1 MCIIVLIYNTKIS
14 IISILYIYSN
24 HHRVSPGTLCLQPNV
39 LSCFK
44 QPFTLGLLPSHQDT
58 YRVGLH
64 HHQKPETLA
73 PFSALE
79 NLLPS
84 LAAFLY
90 LISPIVLGL
99 PKCQEER
106 LCSSN
111 SGFRHCKN
119 IWGKGNTG
127 LKTRYKFQR
136 EKPSQISK
144 FSSSKKKIQ
153 SSTSTNSHV
162 GYSNCYV
169 SSIILNNTIK
179 NLLYMCLYSWHGF
192 QIAETQDIIQGAL
205 LKQIENE
212 VLNFMVE
219 GERRTF
225 SSFNRVCFSK
235 KIP

>member
-14 IISILYIYSN
+14 IISILYIYIYSN

-58 YRVGLH
+58 YRVGLHHH

-136 EKPSQISK
+136 EKPSQLSLS
-144 FSSSKKKIQ
+144 FPA
-153 SSTSTNSHV
+153 
-162 GYSNCYV
+162 
-169 SSIILNNTIK
+169 IK
-179 NLLYMCLYSWHGF
+179 R
-192 QIAETQDIIQGAL
+192 
-205 LKQIENE
+205 K
-212 VLNFMVE
+212 
-219 GERRTF
+219 
-225 SSFNRVCFSK
+225 
-235 KIP
+235 